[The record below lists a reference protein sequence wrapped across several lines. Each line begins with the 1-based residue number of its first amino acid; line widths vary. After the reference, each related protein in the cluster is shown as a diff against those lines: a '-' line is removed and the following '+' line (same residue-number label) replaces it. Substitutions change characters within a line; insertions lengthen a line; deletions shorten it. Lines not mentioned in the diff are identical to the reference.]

1 MSVTQSLSH
10 FLTQILKVSQ
20 TLELEL
26 KIFQTIGIII
36 KVKTKDEKIK
46 ELKKYCFK
54 KDAETQKLV
63 RDNKNLESKLALL
76 NQEVDRKNQNLKVLH
91 GHFLEID
98 EDITRFKAEFSE
110 KESKVGDL
118 EEKMELRE
126 TLLTEKDLELKRGEK
141 RLAELERELTVLREE
156 RKDVEKQRKE
166 LCGARRQV
174 EEIMRMDQLR
184 RINTRGRG
192 GANLVE
198 ITTQTDQ
205 KEDYEL
211 IAKVSVEYSSHTY
224 TRNQ

>member
-1 MSVTQSLSH
+1 M
-10 FLTQILKVSQ
+10 
-20 TLELEL
+20 
-26 KIFQTIGIII
+26 
-36 KVKTKDEKIK
+36 
-46 ELKKYCFK
+46 
-54 KDAETQKLV
+54 
-63 RDNKNLESKLALL
+63 
-76 NQEVDRKNQNLKVLH
+76 
-91 GHFLEID
+91 
-98 EDITRFKAEFSE
+98 
-110 KESKVGDL
+110 GDL
-118 EEKMELRE
+118 EEKMRLRE

-184 RINTRGRG
+184 RINTRRRG